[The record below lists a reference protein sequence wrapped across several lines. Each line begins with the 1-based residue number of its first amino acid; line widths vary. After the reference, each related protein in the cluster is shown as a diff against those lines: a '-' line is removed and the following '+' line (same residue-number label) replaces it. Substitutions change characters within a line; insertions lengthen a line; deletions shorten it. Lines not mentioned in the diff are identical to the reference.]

1 MDSIYKSKGRVRSK
15 NLVRKQTNSNNI
27 NLYEN
32 EDPLNG
38 NQSHSRYNTND
49 FHSSSNFNEIKT
61 GKNGEESVFIGENF
75 RPNELLLANT
85 NFATNIGGKTK
96 MVSRMTENSY
106 TSCDDPTSQYK
117 RMMILEMAN
126 SVISESNT
134 LFGNQR
140 EKEYRPYEEQT
151 EFQVSLAQNKRTQQI
166 AHSITSK
173 YISNNN
179 T

>member
-1 MDSIYKSKGRVRSK
+1 MDSIYKSKCRVRSK
-15 NLVRKQTNSNNI
+15 NLVRKQTNSNNM

-38 NQSHSRYNTND
+38 NQSHSQHD
-49 FHSSSNFNEIKT
+49 LHSSSNFNEIKS
-61 GKNGEESVFIGENF
+61 GKNSEESIFIGENF

-85 NFATNIGGKTK
+85 NFTTNIGGKTK
-96 MVSRMTENSY
+96 MLSRMTENSY
-106 TSCDDPTSQYK
+106 TSCDNPTSQYK

-151 EFQVSLAQNKRTQQI
+151 EFQTSLAQNKRIQQI

>member
-1 MDSIYKSKGRVRSK
+1 MDSIYKFKGRVRSK
-15 NLVRKQTNSNNI
+15 NLIRKQTNSNNI

-38 NQSHSRYNTND
+38 NQSHLRHNTND
-49 FHSSSNFNEIKT
+49 LHSSSNFNEIKT
-61 GKNGEESVFIGENF
+61 GKNGEESIVIDENF

-85 NFATNIGGKTK
+85 NFATDIGGKTK

-106 TSCDDPTSQYK
+106 TGCDNPTSQYK

-140 EKEYRPYEEQT
+140 EKEYRPYEEQI

-166 AHSITSK
+166 ARNIASK

-179 T
+179 I